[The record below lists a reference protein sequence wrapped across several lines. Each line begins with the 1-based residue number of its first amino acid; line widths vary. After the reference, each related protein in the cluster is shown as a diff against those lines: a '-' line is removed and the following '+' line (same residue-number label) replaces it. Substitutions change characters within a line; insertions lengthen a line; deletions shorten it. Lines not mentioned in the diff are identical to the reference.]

1 MYRFRWN
8 WKDAKQET
16 QKYQFIWNGIQ
27 STCTSRVECKCMQT
41 SKKEHCWSLN
51 GNHDSREYYVSNI
64 AEMHIFYIL
73 NKNTI
78 TYALQQYICMTI
90 KCSFFPFSFACAQNS
105 IRIIWW
111 CIFFG
116 HKTDEMKSD
125 FLKKNYDSHFACRK
139 PVLKLHKPKH
149 PTWETSNKR
158 KRKIK
163 KANEAKAIKICRK
176 LPKPVGSFRYFDI
189 INM

>member
-41 SKKEHCWSLN
+41 TKKEHCWSLN

-78 TYALQQYICMTI
+78 TYALQEYICMTI
-90 KCSFFPFSFACAQNS
+90 KCSFFIFSFACAQNS

-125 FLKKNYDSHFACRK
+125 FLKKITIRILRAENQFWNFISQSIRHEKRLTREKEKQKRQMKQK
-139 PVLKLHKPKH
+139 P
-149 PTWETSNKR
+149 
-158 KRKIK
+158 
-163 KANEAKAIKICRK
+163 
-176 LPKPVGSFRYFDI
+176 
-189 INM
+189 